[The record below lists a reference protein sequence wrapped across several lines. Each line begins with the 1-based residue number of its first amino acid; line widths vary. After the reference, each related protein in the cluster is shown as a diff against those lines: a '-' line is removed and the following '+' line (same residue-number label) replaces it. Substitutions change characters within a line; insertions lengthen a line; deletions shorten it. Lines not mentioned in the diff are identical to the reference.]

1 MKADPRLIVL
11 IAGAGMLST
20 WMTMAAVNCET
31 DCPDYSGLITL
42 QAPKPSTAPPNKTE
56 PSSDHEEL
64 AAIVA
69 GP

>member
-1 MKADPRLIVL
+1 MKADPRLLVL

-31 DCPDYSGLITL
+31 DCPDYTGVITL
-42 QAPKPSTAPPNKTE
+42 QAPNPSPTPPQK
-56 PSSDHEEL
+56 SDREEI

-69 GP
+69 GH